1 MDAGSIRAYRGD
13 LALSGRQYLQHL
25 KTGTAAGRIRSL

>member
-13 LALSGRQYLQHL
+13 FILSRRRYIQHL